1 MSILFVDSSALV
13 KRYQEEEGSDR
24 VSELTE
30 NAHGLLIARLT
41 IVEVSSAL
49 VRRAKATSLPSS
61 DVEAILSLLDRDVA
75 EAFKIVELEQPAMNR
90 AVELA
95 RIHGLR

>member
-41 IVEVSSAL
+41 IVEVSSGSGA
-49 VRRAKATSLPSS
+49 PSES
-61 DVEAILSLLDRDVA
+61 
-75 EAFKIVELEQPAMNR
+75 N
-90 AVELA
+90 ELA
-95 RIHGLR
+95 QL